1 VTRSN
6 APKDNRHKIA
16 GQALSQGFQVK
27 IFKKCRRERVKA
39 NKRTEE
45 RGF

>member
-1 VTRSN
+1 MTRSN

-16 GQALSQGFQVK
+16 GQALRVFKVK
-27 IFKKCRRERVKA
+27 IFKKCRRERVTA